1 MPRHP
6 RTTPAILPPI
16 LTCLL
21 LTACGGG
28 GSETAVP
35 ASQPAVETPTAA
47 APSPAPAP
55 SADPPAPVP
64 PPSSPPTTGGSS
76 ETPSEPPSA
85 SPAPTPSPEPSQPS
99 PPVAARPSPAPAPE
113 PEPVST
119 TQTAEL
125 TCRDMDLTVPMRVEY
140 DLTAYPWAWLRATIA
155 DPYQSTWVDDPDG
168 SLVSAGSYRV
178 YDDGYSRTVT
188 LVADQRVPTSW
199 TIVDGRVT
207 GAALHWARAT
217 MGPDMVCE

>member
-1 MPRHP
+1 MPKMP
-6 RTTPAILPPI
+6 IPI
-16 LTCLL
+16 LACLL

-28 GSETAVP
+28 GSETAVSASP
-35 ASQPAVETPTAA
+35 PAASQPIAATPTAPPSEPEPPSA
-47 APSPAPAP
+47 APAPAP
-55 SADPPAPVP
+55 SPGVSAPAPTPPSSEQPSTSQPSPPSTEAPPAP
-64 PPSSPPTTGGSS
+64 PPSSPP
-76 ETPSEPPSA
+76 PPS
-85 SPAPTPSPEPSQPS
+85 
-99 PPVAARPSPAPAPE
+99 ARPSPAPAPE

-125 TCRDMDLTVPMRVEY
+125 LCRDMDLTVPMRVEY

>member
-1 MPRHP
+1 MPKMP
-6 RTTPAILPPI
+6 IPI
-16 LTCLL
+16 LACILL
-21 LTACGGG
+21 AACGGG
-28 GSETAVP
+28 GGDAPETAVS
-35 ASQPAVETPTAA
+35 A
-47 APSPAPAP
+47 SPAPVAGAP
-55 SADPPAPVP
+55 AAQ
-64 PPSSPPTTGGSS
+64 PPTTAPRAS
-76 ETPSEPPSA
+76 EAPVSAPPPTSQPSEPPSE
-85 SPAPTPSPEPSQPS
+85 SPTPTPSPEPSQPS
-99 PPVAARPSPAPAPE
+99 PPTSARPSPAPAPE

-125 TCRDMDLTVPMRVEY
+125 LCRDMDLTVPMRVEY